1 MHAVRRASAALLV
14 LLAGTA
20 TVGAA
25 PSPQD
30 VQRDRLRVAQAD
42 ATRAAERARALER
55 QAAAAGTAADRA
67 AARQR
72 SIAARIVAA
81 EAEYRAAEARVAV
94 VGRLLAQRQQEL
106 AERRQ
111 PIVRLMAALQ
121 SLARRPA
128 VAAVA
133 QPGTTADAVHVRAV
147 LATVLPAVHQRT
159 GAVRAELAEVH
170 RTRQDAGRAVQA
182 RAASRQALE
191 GERLELVRLEA
202 AERLRSRTLGRT
214 ALVESDRAI
223 ALGERAR
230 DIVEQMQ
237 ATQIAAATEG
247 QLASLS
253 GPLLRPDRDPPGR
266 RRSPYRLPVAGSV
279 TTGFGEISDAGVR
292 ARGLTLTAK
301 PGAAVVAPLA
311 GRVLLAR
318 RFRSYGTIV
327 LLDHGGGWTTL
338 ITGLDRAGV
347 QRGTTVA
354 AGAPLGTA
362 PAGDAPHVTVE
373 LRRHGAPV
381 DLAAMLG

>member
-1 MHAVRRASAALLV
+1 MRAFPRALAALLV

-20 TVGAA
+20 SVGAA
-25 PSPQD
+25 PSPLD
-30 VQRDRLRVAQAD
+30 VQRDRLRTAKAD
-42 ATRAAERARALER
+42 AARAAERARALER
-55 QAAAAGTAADRA
+55 QAAAASTAADRA
-67 AARQR
+67 AVRRR
-72 SIAARIVAA
+72 SMAARIAAA
-81 EAEYRAAEARVAV
+81 EADYRAAEARVAV
-94 VGRLLAQRQQEL
+94 VGRLLAERQQEL
-106 AERRQ
+106 AERRR

-147 LATVLPAVHQRT
+147 LATVLPAVHRRT
-159 GAVRAELAEVH
+159 AAVRTELAEVH
-170 RTRQDAGRAVQA
+170 RTRRDAGAAVQA

-191 GERLELVRLEA
+191 SERLELVRLEA

-237 ATQIAAATEG
+237 QTQIAAATED

-253 GPLLRPDRDPPGR
+253 GPLLRPEPDPPGR
-266 RRSPYRLPVAGSV
+266 RRSPYRLPVAGRV
-279 TTGFGEISDAGVR
+279 ATGFGEISDAGVR
-292 ARGLTLTAK
+292 ARGLTLTVK

-327 LLDHGGGWTTL
+327 LLDHGDGWTTL
-338 ITGLDRAGV
+338 ITGLDRAAVRRGV
-347 QRGTTVA
+347 TVA
-354 AGAPLGTA
+354 TGAPLGTA
-362 PAGDAPHVTVE
+362 PGGDAPHVTVE
-373 LRRHGAPV
+373 LRRRGEPI